1 MVFRKEIHSEVEIE
15 GTAQEVWSILTD
27 FDRYGEWNPGFSQVR
42 GRAEVGATLDVTF
55 LRSGGRTTEMHPRV
69 LVAEPGREFR
79 WLGRLLLPG
88 VFDGEHRFEI
98 HQVEPGRVRFV
109 QAERFRGVLVPFFRR
124 MIEVDT
130 LTTFGEVNDALAARV
145 VERRSAV

>member
-1 MVFRKEIHSEVEIE
+1 MVFTKEIRSEVEIE
-15 GTAQEVWSILTD
+15 GTAEEVWSVLTD

-55 LRSGGRTTEMHPRV
+55 LRSGDRTTKMHPRV

-79 WLGRLLLPG
+79 WLGRLLMPW

-98 HQVEPGRVRFV
+98 HEDEPGRVRFV
-109 QAERFRGVLVPFFRR
+109 QAERFRGVLVPFFRHL
-124 MIEVDT
+124 IEVDT
-130 LTTFGEVNDALAARV
+130 LTTFGEVNEALAARV
-145 VERRSAV
+145 VELRSTV